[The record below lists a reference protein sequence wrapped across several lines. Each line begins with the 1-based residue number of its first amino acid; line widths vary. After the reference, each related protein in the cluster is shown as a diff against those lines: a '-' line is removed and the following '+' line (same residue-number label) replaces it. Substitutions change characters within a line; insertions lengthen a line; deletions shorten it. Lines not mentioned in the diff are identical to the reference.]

1 MAPREIWPN
10 FFIVGAPRSGTTSLY
25 EYLRQVPGIYM
36 SPVKEPRYF
45 DAVDHF
51 APFAP
56 KPIRSKAKYLRLFKN
71 VREEALVG
79 EASPSYLMDLE
90 APQRIHSVAPHAR
103 IIMILRDPV
112 EQIYS
117 AYLQHRRSGFQRLPF
132 PEAVKLDLY
141 LKPAFYTEAVK
152 RYCEVFGADRV
163 KIVIFEEF
171 IRDTPGAVR
180 EILRFLGVEAEPPP
194 AVGEIHNSFGLH
206 RWRWSRLATRNTLA
220 RNAARRFL
228 PDRLR
233 RRVLEKIFYQ
243 KTAKPPMPEEGR
255 NFLEGIYRDDVAGL
269 EKLLGR
275 PLPWFHAKSR
285 SAKA

>member
-71 VREEALVG
+71 VKDEALVG

-90 APQRIHSVAPHAR
+90 APKRIHSVAPHAR

-117 AYLQHRRSGFQRLPF
+117 AYLLHRRAGFQRLPF
-132 PEAVKLDLY
+132 HEAVKLDLY
-141 LKPAFYTEAVK
+141 QKPAFYTQSVK
-152 RYCEVFGADRV
+152 RYCEIFGADRV
-163 KIVIFEEF
+163 KILIFEEF
-171 IRDTPGAVR
+171 IGDTPGGVR
-180 EILRFLGVEAEPPP
+180 GILRFLGAEAEPP
-194 AVGEIHNSFGLH
+194 ASVGEIHNFFGVH
-206 RWRWSRLATRNTLA
+206 RWRWSRLATQNSLA

-228 PDRLR
+228 PDRWR
-233 RRVLEKIFYQ
+233 RRALEKIFYE

-255 NFLEGIYRDDVAGL
+255 SFLERVYRDDVAGL
-269 EKLLGR
+269 EKFLGR
-275 PLPWFHAKSR
+275 SLPWFHRKTNRPEA
-285 SAKA
+285 